1 MAAIELFRH
10 CKQGHL
16 EEVRILVEQRDV
28 DVNIRDKWDSTPLY
42 YACLCGHQQ
51 VVEYLIGVGARCEA
65 NTFDGERCL
74 YGALTD
80 DIRRVLTQHS
90 LVTTHTIRR
99 DAYDE
104 FLRRLFES
112 GEYSDVT
119 FVVQGQNFLLHR
131 CLLSARSEYFKDM
144 FLTKWHHKDKVII
157 NRDLVDPAS
166 FSAVMKY
173 LYTGR
178 FECPQ
183 ELVERCIMI
192 GVNCKLTNFKSMLED
207 ALKKALSLQM
217 GKHGLVKV
225 TTVVVEPDTCIGAGS
240 EGVGSDLRELTQ
252 ATLPKY
258 LRFWPT
264 EMPFCPT
271 QDQANFADVCF
282 LVEGHQFMCHKM
294 FFCPRS
300 EYFKALLRDHF
311 KEAEWKDSSSD
322 TRMPVVT
329 LHNISAEVFAVLVHY
344 LYCNQSMVNLENAMD
359 VIIASDML
367 LVPGLKRQCGVY
379 LGTQLHTDNVIT
391 VLRLSR
397 MFELPRLEDQCIAF
411 MAKNLEQVLEEEEFR
426 DLILADAEEV
436 VGRQETD
443 TVTVVDELR
452 YYISSAVETISEIHE
467 ARTKLAA
474 LEAVLEDLGI
484 DA

>member
-16 EEVRILVEQRDV
+16 EEVRNLVEMRDV

-42 YACLCGHQQ
+42 YACLCGHLP

-119 FVVQGQNFLLHR
+119 FVILGEIFLLHR
-131 CLLSARSEYFKDM
+131 CLLSARSEYFRDM
-144 FLTKWHHKDKVII
+144 FSSRWHNKKKVVI
-157 NRDLVDPAS
+157 NRDLVDPLA
-166 FSAVMKY
+166 FRAVMKY
-173 LYTGR
+173 IYTGR

-183 ELVERCIMI
+183 ELVQKCIMI
-192 GVNCKLTNFKSMLED
+192 GVNCKLPNFKTMLED

-252 ATLPKY
+252 ATLPKD

-264 EMPFCPT
+264 EMPFCHT
-271 QDQANFADVCF
+271 QDQANFADICF
-282 LVEGHQFMCHKM
+282 LIDGYKFICHKM

-311 KEAEWKDSSSD
+311 HETEWQDSSD
-322 TRMPVVT
+322 TRIPVVT
-329 LHNISAEVFAVLVHY
+329 LHNISADVFAVLVHY
-344 LYCNQSMVNLENAMD
+344 LYCNQTMVTLENAMD
-359 VIIASDML
+359 VIVAADML

-379 LGTQLHTDNVIT
+379 LGSQLHTENVIT
-391 VLRLSR
+391 ILRVAR

-411 MAKNLEQVLEEEEFR
+411 MAKNLDQVLEQEEFQS
-426 DLILADAEEV
+426 LILADAGEV

-443 TVTVVDELR
+443 SVTVVDELR
-452 YYISSAVETISEIHE
+452 YYISSAVETISEIQE
-467 ARTKLAA
+467 ARTKLAS
-474 LEAVLEDLGI
+474 LETLLEDLGI